1 MKLFL
6 HAFNTWLVAHLL
18 HPLIFAAWYV
28 AVSNEGLNMASFF
41 LLFFIISVF
50 LSIPAFFVLWPLL
63 YLISKGPFSVS
74 DKLFLW
80 VVVILLLLF
89 ASFSFFL
96 FFSDG
101 GIKWEEIEFMLPAA
115 LSAILSTLL
124 RRTAFLNLQMTY
136 SIK

>member
-80 VVVILLLLF
+80 VVAILLLLF

>member
-28 AVSNEGLNMASFF
+28 VLSKEGLNMGSFF
-41 LLFFIISVF
+41 LLFFIVSVF

-80 VVVILLLLF
+80 VVAILLLLF

-124 RRTAFLNLQMTY
+124 RRTAFLNLQMGY